1 MKRLAFVALV
11 AVAACGGKAKT
22 GSVEHVDTMDH
33 AQHQEGDHPTMPA
46 AVAAFHEQLSPLWHA
61 PPGPERTE
69 RTCGDAGSMDQ
80 QLEEVEQ
87 AGAPEGVDAAAWG
100 ERVTALRGAW
110 TQLSEDCMQ
119 VDGENFETKF
129 AAAHEAFHALIELLP
144 MADK

>member
-11 AVAACGGKAKT
+11 AVAACGGKSKT

-33 AQHQEGDHPTMPA
+33 AQPHEGDHPAMPA

-61 PPGPERTE
+61 PAGPERTE

-80 QLEEVEQ
+80 LLEEVEQ
-87 AGAPEGVDAAAWG
+87 AGAPANVEATEWDG
-100 ERVTALRGAW
+100 RVTALRVAW
-110 TQLSEDCMQ
+110 TLLADDCTATN
-119 VDGENFETKF
+119 GANFEEKF
-129 AAAHEAFHALIELLP
+129 TTVHDTFHELIGLLP